1 MADRITAPK
10 LRLMKERGQ
19 SIVCVTAYDVFF
31 AQAADEA
38 GIDVILVGDSLGN
51 VVLGYE
57 TTVPVE
63 MADVLH
69 HLRAV
74 RRGVTRAH
82 LVADLPF
89 GSYHVSTEQA
99 IENAILLMKA
109 GADAVKLEGDYPDTI
124 RAMTKAG
131 IPVWG
136 HVGFTPQAVNTF
148 GGFKVQGRGDAGS
161 AVFAEAQSIDAA
173 GVCAIVLEL
182 IPAALSAQI
191 TQSVASPTIGIGGG
205 IECDGQI
212 QVMHDILG
220 LTNKIH
226 KHAKPYIDGRSLVLD
241 AFKAYTQEVRER
253 KFPTEENSF

>member
-1 MADRITAPK
+1 M
-10 LRLMKERGQ
+10 
-19 SIVCVTAYDVFF
+19 
-31 AQAADEA
+31 
-38 GIDVILVGDSLGN
+38 
-51 VVLGYE
+51 
-57 TTVPVE
+57 
-63 MADVLH
+63 
-69 HLRAV
+69 
-74 RRGVTRAH
+74 
-82 LVADLPF
+82 
-89 GSYHVSTEQA
+89 
-99 IENAILLMKA
+99 
-109 GADAVKLEGDYPDTI
+109 
-124 RAMTKAG
+124 
-131 IPVWG
+131 
-136 HVGFTPQAVNTF
+136 NTF

-161 AVFAEAQSIDAA
+161 TVLAEAQSIDAA

-241 AFKAYTQEVRER
+241 AFKTYTQEVRER

>member
-1 MADRITAPK
+1 
-10 LRLMKERGQ
+10 
-19 SIVCVTAYDVFF
+19 
-31 AQAADEA
+31 
-38 GIDVILVGDSLGN
+38 
-51 VVLGYE
+51 
-57 TTVPVE
+57 

-74 RRGVTRAH
+74 RRGVRRAH

-99 IENAILLMKA
+99 IENAVLLMKA

-161 AVFAEAQSIDAA
+161 VVLSEAQSIDAA
-173 GVCAIVLEL
+173 GVCALVLEF
-182 IPAALSAQI
+182 IPAELSAQI
-191 TQSVASPTIGIGGG
+191 TRSVQAPTIGIGGG
-205 IECDGQI
+205 VECDGQI

-226 KHAKPYIDGRSLVLD
+226 KHAKPYIDGRNLVLD
-241 AFKAYTQEVRER
+241 AFRAYTQEVRER
-253 KFPTEENSF
+253 QFPTEENSF

>member
-63 MADVLH
+63 IGDVLH

-74 RRGVTRAH
+74 RRGVQRAH

-136 HVGFTPQAVNTF
+136 HVGFTL
-148 GGFKVQGRGDAGS
+148 R
-161 AVFAEAQSIDAA
+161 
-173 GVCAIVLEL
+173 
-182 IPAALSAQI
+182 
-191 TQSVASPTIGIGGG
+191 
-205 IECDGQI
+205 
-212 QVMHDILG
+212 
-220 LTNKIH
+220 
-226 KHAKPYIDGRSLVLD
+226 R
-241 AFKAYTQEVRER
+241 
-253 KFPTEENSF
+253 